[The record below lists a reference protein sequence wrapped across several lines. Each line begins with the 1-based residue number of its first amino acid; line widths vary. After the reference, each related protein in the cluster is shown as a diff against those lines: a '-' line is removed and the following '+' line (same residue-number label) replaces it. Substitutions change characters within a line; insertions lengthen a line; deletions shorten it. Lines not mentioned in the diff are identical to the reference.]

1 MKQSIFQLF
10 CFFFILF
17 NLSAFAG
24 TTTLTTYYPPPTAAY
39 NKVNLSTVPIA
50 IQDASTT
57 CCTASTACSSGT
69 CTSTSGACGCCNS
82 NNVGFNYSYPTLNPQ
97 IYACTG
103 NGTSSLANGNLH
115 GDSSGH
121 TGTLHVLM
129 NGTDVIYPPECYN
142 IFCSYDHTV
151 HPYSD
156 SVGGQSCS
164 GFTSTTINTPPN
176 PSCHSGFNATPVN
189 SLSGYYDMFQTS
201 PTNTV
206 VSVVCCTTGVT
217 KFISTASPGS
227 SSWPPDETTTPPE
240 ETTTTPEET
249 TTTPP

>member
-39 NKVNLSTVPIA
+39 NKVNLSTVPIT
-50 IQDASTT
+50 IKDSSTT
-57 CCTASTACSSGT
+57 CCPTSPI
-69 CTSTSGACGCCNS
+69 CTSSNGASGCCNS
-82 NNVGFNYSYPTLNPQ
+82 NNVGFNYTYNNQ
-97 IYACTG
+97 FYACTG
-103 NGTSSLANGNLH
+103 SGISSLANGNLH
-115 GDSSGH
+115 GDSLG

-142 IFCSYDHTV
+142 KFCSYNHTV
-151 HPYSD
+151 PPYND

-164 GFTSTTINTPPN
+164 GFTSTTLIKPPV
-176 PSCHSGFNATPVN
+176 PPCQPGFNATPVN
-189 SLSGYYDMFQTS
+189 NSSGYYDMFQTS

-217 KFISTASPGS
+217 NFIKTASPGS
-227 SSWPPDETTTPPE
+227 TAWPTD
-240 ETTTTPEET
+240 ET